1 MRYHGDVYRP
11 PSEAYSL
18 IIQITYGCTHNACT
32 FCDMYKNKPFAVRP
46 ADEVFA
52 DIEQFYDKA
61 AVRRIFLADGNG
73 LCLNNDYLL
82 KILAKINDNFVNLER
97 VAIYSTAKDIVHKTV
112 DELIE
117 LRKNGLKQVYIGVES
132 GSDKVLKIVNKNC
145 TAQDV
150 IEAGLKLKAAGIK
163 NSAIIILG
171 LGGVQY
177 SREHALESARVISRI
192 NPEYL
197 ALMTLMIRPGTPLQK
212 QVDSGQFKLL
222 TPLQIL
228 QEAHCILENLD
239 LSETL
244 FRANHNSNYVQLRG
258 VLNRDKARL
267 LSEVIELQNSLSN
280 DALASKYR
288 SY

>member
-18 IIQITYGCTHNACT
+18 ILQITYGCTHNACT

-46 ADEVFA
+46 PKEVFE
-52 DIEQFYDKA
+52 DIKRYDNKA
-61 AVRRIFLADGNG
+61 AVRRVFLADGNG
-73 LCLNNDYLL
+73 LCLKNDYLL
-82 KILAKINDNFVNLER
+82 EVLQSLNDNFKNLER
-97 VAIYSTAKDIVHKTV
+97 TAIYATAKDIVRKSV

-117 LRKNGLKQVYIGVES
+117 LRQNGLKQMYIGVES
-132 GSDKVLKIVNKNC
+132 GSDMVLKMVNKNC

-150 IEAGLKLKAAGIK
+150 IIAGQKLKAAGIK
-163 NSAIIILG
+163 NSTIIILG
-171 LGGVQY
+171 LGGVEH
-177 SREHALESARVISRI
+177 SREHALASANVISQI

-212 QVDSGQFKLL
+212 QVASGQFKLL
-222 TPLQIL
+222 TPLHIIE
-228 QEAHCILENLD
+228 EAHLMLENLD
-239 LSETL
+239 LSGTL

-258 VLNRDKARL
+258 VLNQDKARL
-267 LSEVIELQNSLSN
+267 LRELETLKAELS
-280 DALASKYR
+280 DEQLATRYR